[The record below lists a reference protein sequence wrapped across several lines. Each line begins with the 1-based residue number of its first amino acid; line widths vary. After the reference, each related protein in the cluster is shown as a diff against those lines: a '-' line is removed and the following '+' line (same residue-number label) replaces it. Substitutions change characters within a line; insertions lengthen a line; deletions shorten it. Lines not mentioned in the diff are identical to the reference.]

1 MGQLDGRVAVITAST
16 RSIGRGIAEAF
27 HAEGASVVL
36 SGRNPEK
43 GQKAL
48 EEMGGGDRLH
58 FVAADASKQADV
70 EGLVDATV
78 EKFGRVDIVVPN
90 AGGVA
95 NTAPVAM
102 MSDEEWQYEL
112 DFNINQTF
120 WMTRRA
126 LKYMVPQEFGRI
138 IGMSSMYGK
147 ISTMAVPG
155 YITNKHAIIG
165 LMKAVA
171 KEVGQS
177 GITANAICP
186 GFVPTDMFYET
197 GPATVEAMGL
207 PDLDA
212 LAAVMYSVTA
222 LQRPNTVEEVA
233 AACVLLASDL
243 GGGITGTTINV
254 DAGASHVIVMVGSP
268 FDLSPLE
275 SLIAQRDTI
284 NS

>member
-1 MGQLDGRVAVITAST
+1 LDGRVAVITAST
-16 RSIGRGIAEAF
+16 RSIGRGIAEAY
-27 HAEGASVVL
+27 HAEGAKVVL
-36 SGRNPEK
+36 SGRNAEK
-43 GQKAL
+43 GAKAI

-58 FVAADASKQADV
+58 FIAANASKQADI
-70 EGLVDATV
+70 EALVDGTV
-78 EKFGRVDIVVPN
+78 EKFGRVDIIVPN
-90 AGGVA
+90 AGGVN
-95 NTAPVAM
+95 NTAPVSM
-102 MSDEEWQYEL
+102 ISDEEWQYEL

-126 LKYMVPQEFGRI
+126 LKYMIPQQFGRI

-171 KEVGQS
+171 KEVGTQ
-177 GITANAICP
+177 GITANAVCP

-212 LAAVMYSVTA
+212 LAQLMYSITA
-222 LQRPNTVEEVA
+222 IQRPNTVEEVA

-243 GGGITGTTINV
+243 GAGITGTTINV
-254 DAGASHVIVMVGSP
+254 DGGASP
-268 FDLSPLE
+268 Y
-275 SLIAQRDTI
+275 
-284 NS
+284 

>member
-1 MGQLDGRVAVITAST
+1 MGLLDGKVATITAST

-27 HAEGASVVL
+27 HNEGATVVL
-36 SGRNPEK
+36 SGRNEEK
-43 GQKAL
+43 GLKAI

-58 FVAADASKQADV
+58 FIACDASKQAQV
-70 EGLVDATV
+70 EALVDGTV
-78 EKFGRVDIVVPN
+78 AKCGRIDIIVPN

-112 DFNINQTF
+112 DFNLNQTF

-126 LKYMVPQEFGRI
+126 LKYMIPQQSGRI

-147 ISTMAVPG
+147 ITTMAVPG
-155 YITNKHAIIG
+155 YISNKHAIIG

-171 KEVGQS
+171 KEVGTQ
-177 GITANAICP
+177 GITANALCP

-207 PDLDA
+207 PNLDA
-212 LAAVMYSVTA
+212 LAQIMFSVTA
-222 LQRPNTVEEVA
+222 IQRPNTEAEVGA
-233 AACVLLASDL
+233 AAVLLASDL
-243 GGGITGTTINV
+243 GAGITGTTINV
-254 DAGASHVIVMVGSP
+254 DGGASP
-268 FDLSPLE
+268 Y
-275 SLIAQRDTI
+275 
-284 NS
+284 

>member
-16 RSIGRGIAEAF
+16 RSIGRGIAEAY
-27 HAEGASVVL
+27 HAEGAKVVL
-36 SGRNPEK
+36 SGRNAEK
-43 GQKAL
+43 GAKAI

-58 FVAADASKQADV
+58 FIAANASKQADI
-70 EGLVDATV
+70 EALVDGTV
-78 EKFGRVDIVVPN
+78 EKFGRVDIIVPN

-95 NTAPVAM
+95 NTAPVSM
-102 MSDEEWQYEL
+102 ISDEEWQYEL

-126 LKYMVPQEFGRI
+126 LKYMIPQQFGRI

-171 KEVGQS
+171 KEVGTQ

-212 LAAVMYSVTA
+212 LAQIMYSVTCI
-222 LQRPNTVEEVA
+222 QRPNTVEEVA

-243 GGGITGTTINV
+243 GAGISGTTINV
-254 DAGASHVIVMVGSP
+254 DGGASP
-268 FDLSPLE
+268 Y
-275 SLIAQRDTI
+275 
-284 NS
+284 

>member
-1 MGQLDGRVAVITAST
+1 MGSLDGRVAVITAGST
-16 RSIGRGIAEAF
+16 GIGFGIAQAF
-27 HAEGASVVL
+27 IAEGASVVI
-36 SGRNPEK
+36 GNRDEK
-43 GQKAL
+43 KGDYAL
-48 EEMGGGDRLH
+48 ERLKAGDRAV
-58 FVAADASKQADV
+58 FKKTDALVREQ
-70 EGLVDATV
+70 VDALIDFAV
-78 EKFGRVDIVVPN
+78 EKYGKIDILVN
-90 AGGVA
+90 CAGGSDGWALVGDL
-95 NTAPVAM
+95 
-102 MSDEEWQYEL
+102 SDEAWLKGLEW
-112 DFNINQTF
+112 NASTAF
-120 WMTRRA
+120 WGTRRA
-126 LKYMVPQEFGRI
+126 LKYMIPQQFGRI

-171 KEVGQS
+171 KEVGTQ

-212 LAAVMYSVTA
+212 LAQLMYSITA
-222 LQRPNTVEEVA
+222 IQRPNTVEEVA

-254 DAGASHVIVMVGSP
+254 DGGASP
-268 FDLSPLE
+268 Y
-275 SLIAQRDTI
+275 
-284 NS
+284 

>member
-1 MGQLDGRVAVITAST
+1 VQIDPDHLIEGAHLMGKLDGRVAVITAST

-36 SGRNPEK
+36 SGRSAEK
-43 GQKAL
+43 GKKAI

-58 FVAADASKQADV
+58 FIAADASKQADV
-70 EGLVDATV
+70 EALVDGTV
-78 EKFGRVDIVVPN
+78 DKFGRVDIVVPN

-102 MSDEEWQYEL
+102 MSDEEWQFEL
-112 DFNINQTF
+112 DININQTF
-120 WMTRRA
+120 WMSRRA
-126 LKYMVPQEFGRI
+126 LKYMVPQQFGRV

-155 YITNKHAIIG
+155 YIANKHAIIG
-165 LMKAVA
+165 LMKALA
-171 KEVGQS
+171 KEVGTQ
-177 GITANAICP
+177 GITANAVCP
-186 GFVPTDMFYET
+186 GFVPTDMFYES

-222 LQRPNTVEEVA
+222 IQRPNTVEEVG

-243 GGGITGTTINV
+243 GAGITGTAINV
-254 DAGASHVIVMVGSP
+254 DGGASP
-268 FDLSPLE
+268 Y
-275 SLIAQRDTI
+275 
-284 NS
+284 

>member
-27 HAEGASVVL
+27 HKEGASVVL
-36 SGRNPEK
+36 SGRNAEK
-43 GQKAL
+43 GAKAM

-58 FVAADASKQADV
+58 FIAADASKQADI
-70 EGLVDATV
+70 EALVDGTV
-78 EKFGRVDIVVPN
+78 EKFGRVDIIVPN

-120 WMTRRA
+120 WMTRQA
-126 LKYMVPQEFGRI
+126 LKYMIPQQFGRI

-147 ISTMAVPG
+147 ITTMAVPG
-155 YITNKHAIIG
+155 YIANKHAIIG

-171 KEVGQS
+171 KEVGTS
-177 GITANAICP
+177 GITANAVCP

-212 LAAVMYSVTA
+212 LAQIMYSVTCI
-222 LQRPNTVEEVA
+222 QRPNTVEEVG

-243 GGGITGTTINV
+243 GAGITGTTINI
-254 DAGASHVIVMVGSP
+254 DGGASP
-268 FDLSPLE
+268 Y
-275 SLIAQRDTI
+275 
-284 NS
+284 